1 MSKKK
6 SYMNQSNL
14 LGEGFFDKLFKLLK
28 TDSKVKSKVKSNPKI
43 KTQLKK
49 LNKNSEENNNKLI
62 SPNCFSQSHPF
73 LYSEHPKKYLLCFG
87 VQSINVKCLHLE
99 QLI

>member
-1 MSKKK
+1 MLKKK

-28 TDSKVKSKVKSNPKI
+28 TDSKVKSKVKSDPKI

-49 LNKNSEENNNKLI
+49 LNNTVGELEKALEDQFGHEVNLEKYKL
-62 SPNCFSQSHPF
+62 SDFD
-73 LYSEHPKKYLLCFG
+73 
-87 VQSINVKCLHLE
+87 
-99 QLI
+99 